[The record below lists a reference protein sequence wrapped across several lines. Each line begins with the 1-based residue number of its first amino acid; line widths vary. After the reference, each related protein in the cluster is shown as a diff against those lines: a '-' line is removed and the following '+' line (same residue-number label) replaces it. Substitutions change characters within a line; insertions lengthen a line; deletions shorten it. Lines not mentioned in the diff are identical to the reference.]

1 MTVGSLTFH
10 QPVVK
15 LGKNQFENPAMT
27 LDCTKP
33 NPLLGQDLCKRLCG
47 ISGSEE
53 FSKFKFRTFFSGLYT
68 ILASGVT
75 GAAGKN

>member
-1 MTVGSLTFH
+1 MTVGALTFH

-53 FSKFKFRTFFSGLYT
+53 FSKISGIIAVESPCFRP
-68 ILASGVT
+68 
-75 GAAGKN
+75 